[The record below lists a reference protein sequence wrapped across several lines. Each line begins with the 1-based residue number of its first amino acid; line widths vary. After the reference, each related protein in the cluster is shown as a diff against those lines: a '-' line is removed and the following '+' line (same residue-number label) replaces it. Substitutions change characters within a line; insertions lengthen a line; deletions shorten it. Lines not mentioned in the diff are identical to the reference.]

1 MRRENSSQRMGG
13 VPRPAPQS
21 GPGSEGQ
28 PGDAQKAA
36 PSLLPL
42 LRGRLQAAGPL
53 PAPYTS
59 SQSAHPCTSAS
70 GRWGRGF
77 RPSGGASGRRGRAGP
92 GSSGGSGGAGT
103 AGSAMAVNLSRNGPA
118 LQDAYMRVVDEK
130 SPTDWWVARRPEAG
144 RGQGSQ
150 GARSLVRPV
159 PAPHPGRCGPP
170 ASSPLAPP
178 CVGRLNPAWEPRESP
193 ARTLC

>member
-1 MRRENSSQRMGG
+1 MISAIQVLGITIYVYLGG
-13 VPRPAPQS
+13 LN
-21 GPGSEGQ
+21 GSEVTMERECGERDSLT
-28 PGDAQKAA
+28 PPCSPELTITCPISAGKAA
-36 PSLLPL
+36 L
-42 LRGRLQAAGPL
+42 
-53 PAPYTS
+53 
-59 SQSAHPCTSAS
+59 
-70 GRWGRGF
+70 
-77 RPSGGASGRRGRAGP
+77 
-92 GSSGGSGGAGT
+92 GT
-103 AGSAMAVNLSRNGPA
+103 GGSAMAVNLSRNGPA